1 MLKVAVIGAGVG
13 RTVHIPALLRTK
25 KFEIAGIVS
34 KNTTNSFSTFSS
46 IDLLL
51 KKKIID
57 IFLIATPP
65 FTHLEITKKII
76 ALRKPIYFEKP
87 FCVNL
92 KDAKILNSLINKYKL
107 MHCVGYQFRYEE
119 GLQKLNFLIKNKKIG
134 KISNIKIDWLTKKK
148 EQKKSW
154 KNFDKYGAGVEY
166 NYLPHCIDYLMWIT
180 NFKKFKIKSYK
191 TDSSVNSKYNREL
204 NLILNL
210 DDHLNV
216 SINICNNLKKSI
228 GHNIKV
234 SGEKGVLDLFWKYP
248 FNVES
253 TSLESI
259 VNGEKKTED
268 INKVDNLDTRILAVQ
283 DLWENFY
290 EMINGTK
297 VIDIPT
303 SNNAIKIHKYIK
315 KIKEF
320 V

>member
-1 MLKVAVIGAGVG
+1 M
-13 RTVHIPALLRTK
+13 
-25 KFEIAGIVS
+25 
-34 KNTTNSFSTFSS
+34 
-46 IDLLL
+46 
-51 KKKIID
+51 
-57 IFLIATPP
+57 
-65 FTHLEITKKII
+65 
-76 ALRKPIYFEKP
+76 
-87 FCVNL
+87 
-92 KDAKILNSLINKYKL
+92 
-107 MHCVGYQFRYEE
+107 
-119 GLQKLNFLIKNKKIG
+119 
-134 KISNIKIDWLTKKK
+134 
-148 EQKKSW
+148 
-154 KNFDKYGAGVEY
+154 
-166 NYLPHCIDYLMWIT
+166 
-180 NFKKFKIKSYK
+180 
-191 TDSSVNSKYNREL
+191 
-204 NLILNL
+204 ILNL